1 MKALKLP
8 TIFHNIIES
17 TSIILLDRWQLFFKL
32 EITLFYSYEMLLYEL
47 TEMKNV

>member
-17 TSIILLDRWQLFFKL
+17 TSVILLDRWQLFFKL
-32 EITLFYSYEMLLYEL
+32 EIALFYFYEMVLHAL
-47 TEMKNV
+47 TETKNV